1 MKIIKEGCLSQSIFL
16 AVIGTLLLTS
26 GMTAYSLSN
35 NASSSPQLQ
44 QTENQTKISKSLS
57 SAAISQQTQQVKDEV
72 NGKSEA
78 NGKDSKNEDG
88 DLFQSVRNL
97 ANLGFY
103 KEAQDKLKAVIKDK
117 PQVPIPE
124 DLKYLSGN
132 SDRIGGKIPIWR
144 YILLQIDPWIIPVIG
159 LLAAVIS
166 IYIIVRFLLDLHK
179 PRLDVQNFV
188 TETAESIGEGLAAM
202 IEEQIHNINPQKLR
216 QSPQIVVGST
226 EEIKIPDDISSLA
239 PPLKFFSLLIDILPL
254 IPWKAYTLSGYLQP
268 QLANGVGITLQLKK
282 QKGDLVANCTF
293 WQQDYEPEINVKQ
306 ENSQKTEAYY
316 CLAEPVAIWTL
327 FQLPETKY
335 SLKNS
340 LEINNWQSYAFFRS
354 GVYWRQ
360 LDDKE
365 KARIMFLK
373 AIQVE
378 PSNYFALCNL
388 GILDTEAGEYDRAI
402 ERLQRAIKLVVEK
415 KGDNIS
421 QCPLWYKAQYQ
432 LAATYLYKKLLLTKE
447 APEKST
453 EAEQLAKEAVKELIE
468 KIKLE
473 LKEPSENTSK
483 IQKNNKPDQN
493 KEIKFQDFFEAFT
506 PMALILY
513 FDICALPEWEQD
525 NKITED
531 RDFLRFKLGS
541 KRCEIDKQT
550 ISSRTHYN
558 LACYYSGREKYD
570 EALQHLEYALE
581 PKDKIL
587 WSWAHKDPSLK
598 KIRDR
603 QKKKFDDLSE
613 KYGFSNHTDGNS
625 SYNTSTSVVT
635 VVPQK
640 NNPCK
645 DVNLQ
650 LLSDLPKDRSQSS

>member
-1 MKIIKEGCLSQSIFL
+1 MKIIKEGCLSQSMFVT
-16 AVIGTLLLTS
+16 VIGSLLLTS
-26 GMTAYSLSN
+26 GMAAYSLSS
-35 NASSSPQLQ
+35 NASSWSQLQ

-78 NGKDSKNEDG
+78 NGKDSKNEDS
-88 DLFQSVRNL
+88 DPFQSVRNL
-97 ANLGFY
+97 ANLGLL
-103 KEAQDKLKAVIKDK
+103 EKAKKALGKAIENNHTTE
-117 PQVPIPE
+117 ISE
-124 DLKYLSGN
+124 DLKYLLGSTHPFWR
-132 SDRIGGKIPIWR
+132 DYIPLIEPWGTPL
-144 YILLQIDPWIIPVIG
+144 ILPLG
-159 LLAAVIS
+159 LI
-166 IYIIVRFLLDLHK
+166 IIVYIFLNKIMSK

-188 TETAESIGEGLAAM
+188 TETSESIGEGIAAM
-202 IEEQIHNINPQKLR
+202 IEDQIHNVNPQSIR

-226 EEIKIPDDISSLA
+226 EEIKISEDISSLA
-239 PPLKFFSLLIDILPL
+239 PLLKFFSLLIDILPL

-327 FQLPETKY
+327 FQLSETKS
-335 SLKNS
+335 SLENS

-360 LDDKE
+360 LDEKE

-432 LAATYLYKKLLLTKE
+432 LAATYLYNKLLLTKE

-468 KIKLE
+468 KIELE

-483 IQKNNKPDQN
+483 IQKTNKTDQN
-493 KEIKFQDFFEAFT
+493 KEIKFQEFFEAFT

-525 NKITED
+525 NNITED

-587 WSWAHKDPSLK
+587 WS
-598 KIRDR
+598 
-603 QKKKFDDLSE
+603 
-613 KYGFSNHTDGNS
+613 
-625 SYNTSTSVVT
+625 
-635 VVPQK
+635 
-640 NNPCK
+640 
-645 DVNLQ
+645 
-650 LLSDLPKDRSQSS
+650 